1 MKIKSLV
8 YFFFLNKLFSVK
20 ISLSHFVVGNK
31 KDLGDYLTLNAKNR
45 KAYPIVQTIGIQ
57 SCSSLK
63 NSFNPLILTNQY

>member
-1 MKIKSLV
+1 M
-8 YFFFLNKLFSVK
+8 
-20 ISLSHFVVGNK
+20 VGNK